1 MNQSDFFKYAA
12 MLISSVAFTGCGK
25 EPPASEKKAD
35 GGTFQSAVKSDGDP
49 YQTNLL
55 EAFVSKDIQAGGKC
69 FVDSFNGQ
77 LAKPKNEVFHNVAL
91 TIDGWAIDA
100 SGMAA
105 KNVAVELAAL
115 DGSKK
120 YYAPAQR
127 SVRPGLGQALG
138 NPALDNASLQS
149 TASLNIVLPGQYS
162 VRVIV
167 GGDKTVNRC
176 DPNILLVVN

>member
-1 MNQSDFFKYAA
+1 MNKLNFIKYVAV
-12 MLISSVAFTGCGK
+12 LISSVAFSGCGK
-25 EPPASEKKAD
+25 ESTAPEKKAD
-35 GGTFQSAVKSDGDP
+35 GGTFQSAVRSAGDA

-55 EAFVSKDIQAGGKC
+55 EAFVSKDIQVGGKC

-77 LAKPKNEVFHNVAL
+77 LVKPKNEASHNVAL

-100 SGMAA
+100 SGIAT

-127 SVRPGLGQALG
+127 TVRPGLGQALG
-138 NPALDNASLQS
+138 NPTLDIAALQS
-149 TASLNIVLPGQYS
+149 TASLNIVSPGQYS
-162 VRVIV
+162 VRLIV
-167 GGDKTVNRC
+167 GGDKTVSRC
-176 DPNILLVVN
+176 DPNILLDVN

>member
-1 MNQSDFFKYAA
+1 MNQLNFIKYVAV
-12 MLISSVAFTGCGK
+12 LISSVAFTGCGK
-25 EPPASEKKAD
+25 ESPAPEKKAD
-35 GGTFQSAVKSDGDP
+35 SGTFQSAVKSVGDV
-49 YQTNLL
+49 YQTNLI
-55 EAFVSKDIQAGGKC
+55 EAFVSKDIKVGGKC

-77 LAKPKNEVFHNVAL
+77 LVKPKNEVIHNVSL

-100 SGMAA
+100 SGIAA

-115 DGSKK
+115 DDSKK

-138 NPALDNASLQS
+138 NPALDNAALQS
-149 TASLNIVLPGQYS
+149 TASLNIVSPGQYS
-162 VRVIV
+162 VRLIV
-167 GGDKTVNRC
+167 GGDKNVNRC